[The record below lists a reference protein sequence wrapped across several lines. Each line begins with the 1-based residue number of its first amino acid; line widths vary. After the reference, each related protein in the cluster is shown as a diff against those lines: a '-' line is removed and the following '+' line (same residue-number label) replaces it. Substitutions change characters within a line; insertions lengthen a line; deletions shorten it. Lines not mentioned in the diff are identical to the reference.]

1 MLSSNNNNKSNEIN
15 DNDDDD
21 TDDKLL
27 EDAVLL
33 FQNFTNLGKS
43 TVDVTLQTIT
53 NISNDIKTKYNSTI
67 TSTNLNVNNE
77 IITKTNDD
85 TNDNDKIFTKIVNNL
100 GLTEVEQ
107 NAKKYLNDND
117 KNFDVKMKKRLILS
131 TKELQSLEK
140 LLKQENTFD
149 DIVKLA
155 RTKSR

>member
-67 TSTNLNVNNE
+67 TSTNLNVNND
-77 IITKTNDD
+77 ITTKTNDD
-85 TNDNDKIFTKIVNNL
+85 NNDNDKIFTKIVNNL
-100 GLTEVEQ
+100 GLT
-107 NAKKYLNDND
+107 
-117 KNFDVKMKKRLILS
+117 
-131 TKELQSLEK
+131 
-140 LLKQENTFD
+140 
-149 DIVKLA
+149 
-155 RTKSR
+155 